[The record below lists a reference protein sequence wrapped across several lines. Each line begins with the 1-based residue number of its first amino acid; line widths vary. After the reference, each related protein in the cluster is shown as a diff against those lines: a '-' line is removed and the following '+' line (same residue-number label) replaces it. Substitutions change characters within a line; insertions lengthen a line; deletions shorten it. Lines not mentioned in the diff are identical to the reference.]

1 MTVAKTIAESLG
13 GGTLF
18 MLGAKNLVD
27 HGDGLSFRVRGSKK
41 PLANYVKITLDPSD
55 TYTVEF
61 KRLGRAPNFK
71 VFDVADYS
79 MVYVDMLHDLI
90 ETHTGLCARMP
101 TVRRMG
107 S

>member
-1 MTVAKTIAESLG
+1 MSVAKTISESLG

-27 HGDGLSFRVRGSKK
+27 HGDGLSFRVRGSKRV
-41 PLANYVKITLDPSD
+41 NYVKITLDPSD
-55 TYTVEF
+55 TYSVEF
-61 KRLGRAPNFK
+61 KKIGRAPSFK
-71 VFDVADYS
+71 VTEVSDFS
-79 MVYVDMLHDLI
+79 MVYVDRLHDLI
-90 ETHTGLCARMP
+90 ESETGLYTRMP